1 MILDKV
7 WMLVLPDNAGVV
19 YEIGTSAQ
27 EVWDKVIR
35 NETLGTGVTKEM
47 LQKRGYKTRR
57 VTIHMDYITEHL
69 QLALEQILCEKE
81 KHIADQNFNKASD
94 YRDAGDAIKKA
105 IGLIQKKEEP
115 KKPA

>member
-7 WMLVLPDNAGVV
+7 WMIVLPDNAGVV
-19 YEIGTSAQ
+19 YEIGTSAK
-27 EVWDKVIR
+27 EVWEKVIR

-47 LQKRGYKTRR
+47 LQKRGYKARR
-57 VTIHMDYITEHL
+57 VTISMDYIVEHL
-69 QLALEQILCEKE
+69 QLALEQVLVEKE

-105 IGLIQKKEEP
+105 IGLLRKEQP